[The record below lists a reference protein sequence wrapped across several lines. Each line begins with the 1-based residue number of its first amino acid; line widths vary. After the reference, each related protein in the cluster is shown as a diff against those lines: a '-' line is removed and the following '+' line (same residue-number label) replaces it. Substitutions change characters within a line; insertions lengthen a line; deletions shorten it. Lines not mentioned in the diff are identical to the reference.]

1 MGDELLHHP
10 PYSLCLALSDYFLSP
25 KFNKRLSGKRFGYN
39 EEIIVQTSV
48 KKFTE
53 VCEALTEEIKRFLSK
68 NLFYL
73 TSHGLI
79 DPPSKR
85 VCGIEYFIEVK
96 VRPK

>member
-48 KKFTE
+48 KKFTG
-53 VCEALTEEIKRFLSK
+53 VCEALTEEIKRFFVEK
-68 NLFYL
+68 PVLFNKSRTYRSTL
-73 TSHGLI
+73 EEGLWN
-79 DPPSKR
+79 R
-85 VCGIEYFIEVK
+85 VFY
-96 VRPK
+96 